1 MILAAMLKRQR
12 MRSRETIRQ
21 GDVELPNAIHAGTSS
36 GNLGSIRRWKIVNSR
51 QLALTAAGRAG
62 SNVVLSPSRRP
73 DWGVAEK
80 LEELLPDVGG
90 SDRIFVDIPIGLPA
104 GKEGRDCDKEA
115 RFKLGRKRGSSVFP
129 APVRAILG
137 ARDYED
143 AKMRSQDA
151 CGKKISKQA
160 WEIVSKICEVDELMR
175 RNDKAKHFIREV
187 HPELCFWAL
196 NGGRPMENKKKDK
209 SGFHER
215 KSVLS
220 RWLPKADLLVSSVR
234 QQFLVKQVGNDDI
247 VDATAAAVTALAD
260 SSILRTV
267 PENPSRDDFG
277 LPVEMVYLD
286 PDLLAKHPPKA
297 VLGN

>member
-1 MILAAMLKRQR
+1 MEDSEFKAIGVDGC
-12 MRSRETIRQ
+12 RS
-21 GDVELPNAIHAGTSS
+21 G
-36 GNLGSIRRWKIVNSR
+36 WFY
-51 QLALTAAGRAG
+51 
-62 SNVVLSPSRRP
+62 VVLSPSRRP

-267 PENPSRDDFG
+267 PENPPRDDFG
-277 LPVEMVYLD
+277 LPVEMVYVD

-297 VLGN
+297 VLRN

>member
-1 MILAAMLKRQR
+1 MEDSEFKAIGVDGC
-12 MRSRETIRQ
+12 RS
-21 GDVELPNAIHAGTSS
+21 G
-36 GNLGSIRRWKIVNSR
+36 WFY
-51 QLALTAAGRAG
+51 
-62 SNVVLSPSRRP
+62 VVLSPSRRP

-151 CGKKISKQA
+151 CGKMLSIQTWGIVRKIR
-160 WEIVSKICEVDELMR
+160 EVDFLLRQNEKAR
-175 RNDKAKHFIREV
+175 RFVREV

-196 NGGRPMENKKKDK
+196 NRRASMTIRKKED
-209 SGFHER
+209 SGFEER
-215 KSVLS
+215 MRVLKV
-220 RWLPKADLLVSSVR
+220 WLSEVEIVVTEIQRKRIPGVER
-234 QQFLVKQVGNDDI
+234 DDI
-247 VDATAAAVTALAD
+247 ADAVVAAVTALAD
-260 SSILRTV
+260 SSTLRTV
-267 PENPSRDDFG
+267 PGNPSCDNFG
-277 LPVEMVYLD
+277 LPMEMVYAD
-286 PDLLAKHPPKA
+286 PDLLAKRPPKA
-297 VLGN
+297 VLS